1 MASTKEQILGT
12 PKENTQSTVPEVAA
26 PPTKTPVP
34 NGGTAPTGNDGNETQ
49 VNDGSAVVGAPAT
62 VPGGAVIPPSSPANA
77 NDGTAGSAVPTF
89 DWNTGTMKGNEQQP
103 ITVPYEPGK
112 EPKDAVPVTK
122 KAPLPTAQPTPAG
135 AQPPEAAQP
144 AKAPE
149 RKMSYVEMFRQM
161 SPYKP
166 PTAEELENARK
177 KEKRDKVFAAIGDGI
192 AALSN
197 LYFTTKGAPNAF
209 DPRNSLSAKARERW
223 DKLNKE
229 REENAR
235 YYMQEAMKA
244 QALDDDRDDKDRSY
258 MSKLQN
264 DYRNYLLKLSA
275 DNRAAELHDLDKQLR
290 QGKINEQTY
299 KAKKAEVEAKY
310 AEDNQKSVIAK
321 NKAAAKASNA
331 SAANSYASA
340 EEHRT
345 NARGRFQWWDENGNV
360 HYAKTQEEAITKAR
374 QHGTLD
380 SVKVDTTTS
389 TESDATNRG
398 KPVYVKD
405 KDGNPVVQK
414 DEKGKPVVD
423 KEGKPVYVK
432 VKKSSSTTT
441 SKPVYYPGIRQKQ
454 KPNPMHDGG
463 RGGGKKKNPMS

>member
-12 PKENTQSTVPEVAA
+12 PKENTQSTVPEVTA

-49 VNDGSAVVGAPAT
+49 V
-62 VPGGAVIPPSSPANA
+62 

-122 KAPLPTAQPTPAG
+122 KAPLPTPAG
-135 AQPPEAAQP
+135 AQPPE

-223 DKLNKE
+223 EKLNKE

-331 SAANSYASA
+331 SANNSNAQA
-340 EEHRT
+340 AEHR
-345 NARGRFQWWDENGNV
+345 RNV
-360 HYAKTQEEAITKAR
+360 NSGYAWYEKDGTRHIAKTKDEAVYNAR

-380 SVKVDTTTS
+380 SVETISTDT
-389 TESDATNRG
+389 TESDVVHRG
-398 KPVYVKD
+398 KVVKNQKKTVTTKKH
-405 KDGNPVVQK
+405 KD
-414 DEKGKPVVD
+414 
-423 KEGKPVYVK
+423 
-432 VKKSSSTTT
+432 
-441 SKPVYYPGIRQKQ
+441 VYYPGIRHKQ

>member
-12 PKENTQSTVPEVAA
+12 PKENTQSTVPEVTA
-26 PPTKTPVP
+26 PPTKTPVS
-34 NGGTAPTGNDGNETQ
+34 NGGTAPTGNDGNEKQ

-62 VPGGAVIPPSSPANA
+62 VPGGAVTPPSSPANA
-77 NDGTAGSAVPTF
+77 NDGTAGSAVPAF

-122 KAPLPTAQPTPAG
+122 KAPLPTAQPTPVG
-135 AQPPEAAQP
+135 AQAPEAPQP
-144 AKAPE
+144 K
-149 RKMSYVEMFRQM
+149 KMSYFDMFQRM

-223 DKLNKE
+223 EKLNKE

-331 SAANSYASA
+331 SANNSNAQA
-340 EEHRT
+340 AEHR
-345 NARGRFQWWDENGNV
+345 RNV
-360 HYAKTQEEAITKAR
+360 NSGYAWYEKDGTRHIAKTKDEAVYNAR

-380 SVKVDTTTS
+380 SVETISTDT
-389 TESDATNRG
+389 TESDVVHRG
-398 KPVYVKD
+398 KVVKNQKKTVTTKKH
-405 KDGNPVVQK
+405 KD
-414 DEKGKPVVD
+414 
-423 KEGKPVYVK
+423 
-432 VKKSSSTTT
+432 
-441 SKPVYYPGIRQKQ
+441 VYYPGIRQKPAA
-454 KPNPMHDGG
+454 KPSSRKYSGFSIH
-463 RGGGKKKNPMS
+463 K

>member
-12 PKENTQSTVPEVAA
+12 PKENTQSTVPEVTA

-34 NGGTAPTGNDGNETQ
+34 NGGTAPTGNDGNEKQ
-49 VNDGSAVVGAPAT
+49 VNDGSAVVGAPTT
-62 VPGGAVIPPSSPANA
+62 VPGGAVTPPSSPANA
-77 NDGTAGSAVPTF
+77 NDGTAGPAVPAF

-135 AQPPEAAQP
+135 SEAPEAPQP
-144 AKAPE
+144 K
-149 RKMSYVEMFRQM
+149 KMSYFDMFQRM

-223 DKLNKE
+223 NKLNKE

-244 QALDDDRDDKDRSY
+244 QALDDDRADKDRSY
-258 MSKLQN
+258 MQKLQN

-310 AEDNQKSVIAK
+310 ADENQKSVIAK
-321 NKAAAKASNA
+321 NKAAANASNA
-331 SAANSYASA
+331 SANNSNAQA
-340 EEHRT
+340 AEHR
-345 NARGRFQWWDENGNV
+345 RNV
-360 HYAKTQEEAITKAR
+360 NSGYAWYEKDGTRHIAKTKDEAVYNAR

-380 SVKVDTTTS
+380 SVETISTDT
-389 TESDATNRG
+389 TESDVVHRG
-398 KPVYVKD
+398 KVVKNQKKTVTTKKH
-405 KDGNPVVQK
+405 KD
-414 DEKGKPVVD
+414 
-423 KEGKPVYVK
+423 
-432 VKKSSSTTT
+432 
-441 SKPVYYPGIRQKQ
+441 VYYPGIRQKPAA
-454 KPNPMHDGG
+454 KPQAKPAAKPSSRKYSGFSIH
-463 RGGGKKKNPMS
+463 K

>member
-12 PKENTQSTVPEVAA
+12 PKENTQSTVSEVTA

-34 NGGTAPTGNDGNETQ
+34 NGGTAPTGNDGNEKQ
-49 VNDGSAVVGAPAT
+49 INDGSAVVGAPAT
-62 VPGGAVIPPSSPANA
+62 VPGGAVTPPSSPANA

-122 KAPLPTAQPTPAG
+122 KAPLPTPAG

-275 DNRAAELHDLDKQLR
+275 NNRAAELHDLDKQLR

-310 AEDNQKSVIAK
+310 AEATQKSVIAK
-321 NKAAAKASNA
+321 NKASAKASNA

-340 EEHRT
+340 AEHRR
-345 NARGRFQWWDENGNV
+345 NVNSGYAWYEKNGTR
-360 HYAKTQEEAITKAR
+360 HIAKTKDEAMYNAQ

-380 SVKVDTTTS
+380 KVETISTDT
-389 TESDATNRG
+389 TESDVVHRG
-398 KPVYVKD
+398 KVVKNQKKTVTTKKH
-405 KDGNPVVQK
+405 KD
-414 DEKGKPVVD
+414 
-423 KEGKPVYVK
+423 
-432 VKKSSSTTT
+432 
-441 SKPVYYPGIRQKQ
+441 VYYPGIRQKPAA
-454 KPNPMHDGG
+454 KPQAKPAAKPSSRKYSGFSIH
-463 RGGGKKKNPMS
+463 K

>member
-1 MASTKEQILGT
+1 MISTKEQILGA
-12 PKENTQSTVPEVAA
+12 PQENTQSTVAEVAA
-26 PPTKTPVP
+26 PPVQRPVP
-34 NGGTAPTGNDGNETQ
+34 NGGTAPTGNDGNAAP
-49 VNDGSAVVGAPAT
+49 VNDGSAIVGAPAT
-62 VPGGAVIPPSSPANA
+62 VPGGAVTPPSSPTNA
-77 NDGTAGSAVPTF
+77 NDGTAGSAFPTY
-89 DWNTGTMKGNEQQP
+89 DWNTGTMKENEQQP

-122 KAPLPTAQPTPAG
+122 KAPLPTPAG
-135 AQPPEAAQP
+135 AQPPEAAP
-144 AKAPE
+144 SKAPE
-149 RKMSYVEMFRQM
+149 RKMSYVEMFQQM

-166 PTAEELENARK
+166 PTAEELEKERK

-229 REENAR
+229 REENGR

-310 AEDNQKSVIAK
+310 AEATQKSVIAK
-321 NKAAAKASNA
+321 NKASAKASNA

-340 EEHRT
+340 EEHR
-345 NARGRFQWWDENGNV
+345 RNV
-360 HYAKTQEEAITKAR
+360 NSGYAWYEKDGTRHIAKTKDEAVYNAR

-380 SVKVDTTTS
+380 KVETVSTDTP
-389 TESDATNRG
+389 ESDVVHRG
-398 KPVYVKD
+398 KVVKNQKKTVTTKKH
-405 KDGNPVVQK
+405 KD
-414 DEKGKPVVD
+414 
-423 KEGKPVYVK
+423 
-432 VKKSSSTTT
+432 
-441 SKPVYYPGIRQKQ
+441 VYYPGIRQKK

>member
-12 PKENTQSTVPEVAA
+12 PKENTQSTVPEVTA

-62 VPGGAVIPPSSPANA
+62 VPGGAVTPPSSPANA

-122 KAPLPTAQPTPAG
+122 KAPLPTPAG

-144 AKAPE
+144 K
-149 RKMSYVEMFRQM
+149 KMSYVEMFRQM

-166 PTAEELENARK
+166 PTAEELEKERK

-223 DKLNKE
+223 EKLNKE

-258 MSKLQN
+258 MAKLQN

-331 SAANSYASA
+331 SANNSNAQA
-340 EEHRT
+340 AEHR
-345 NARGRFQWWDENGNV
+345 RNV
-360 HYAKTQEEAITKAR
+360 NSGYAWYEKDGTRHIAKTKDEAVYNAR

-380 SVKVDTTTS
+380 SVETISTDT
-389 TESDATNRG
+389 TESDVVHRG
-398 KPVYVKD
+398 KVVKNQKKTVTTKKH
-405 KDGNPVVQK
+405 KD
-414 DEKGKPVVD
+414 
-423 KEGKPVYVK
+423 
-432 VKKSSSTTT
+432 
-441 SKPVYYPGIRQKQ
+441 VYYPGIRQKPAA
-454 KPNPMHDGG
+454 KPQVKPAAKPSSRKYSGFSIH
-463 RGGGKKKNPMS
+463 K

>member
-12 PKENTQSTVPEVAA
+12 PKENTQSTVPEVTA

-34 NGGTAPTGNDGNETQ
+34 NGGTAPTGNDG
-49 VNDGSAVVGAPAT
+49 SAVVGAPTT
-62 VPGGAVIPPSSPANA
+62 VPGGAVTPPSSPANA
-77 NDGTAGSAVPTF
+77 NDGTAGSAVPAF

-135 AQPPEAAQP
+135 SEAPQP
-144 AKAPE
+144 K
-149 RKMSYVEMFRQM
+149 KMSYFDMFQRM

-244 QALDDDRDDKDRSY
+244 QALDDDRADKDRSY
-258 MSKLQN
+258 MQKLQN

-310 AEDNQKSVIAK
+310 ADENQKSVIAK
-321 NKAAAKASNA
+321 NKAAANASNA
-331 SAANSYASA
+331 SANNSNAQA
-340 EEHRT
+340 AEHR
-345 NARGRFQWWDENGNV
+345 RNV
-360 HYAKTQEEAITKAR
+360 NSGYAWYEKDGTRHIAKTKDEAVYNAR

-380 SVKVDTTTS
+380 SVETISTDT
-389 TESDATNRG
+389 TESDVVHRG
-398 KPVYVKD
+398 KVVKNQKKTVTTKKH
-405 KDGNPVVQK
+405 KD
-414 DEKGKPVVD
+414 
-423 KEGKPVYVK
+423 
-432 VKKSSSTTT
+432 
-441 SKPVYYPGIRQKQ
+441 VYYPGIRQKQ

>member
-12 PKENTQSTVPEVAA
+12 PKENTQSTVPEVTA

-34 NGGTAPTGNDGNETQ
+34 NGGTAPTGNDGNEMQ

-62 VPGGAVIPPSSPANA
+62 VPGGAVTPPSSPSLPANANANA

-135 AQPPEAAQP
+135 AEAPEATQP
-144 AKAPE
+144 K
-149 RKMSYVEMFRQM
+149 KMSYVEMFRQM

-166 PTAEELENARK
+166 PTAEELEKERK

-258 MSKLQN
+258 MAKLQN

-331 SAANSYASA
+331 SANNSNAQA
-340 EEHRT
+340 AEHR
-345 NARGRFQWWDENGNV
+345 RNV
-360 HYAKTQEEAITKAR
+360 NSGYAWYEKDGTRHIAKTKDEAVYNAR

-380 SVKVDTTTS
+380 SVETISTDT
-389 TESDATNRG
+389 TESDVVHRG
-398 KPVYVKD
+398 KVVKNQKKTVTTKKH
-405 KDGNPVVQK
+405 KD
-414 DEKGKPVVD
+414 
-423 KEGKPVYVK
+423 
-432 VKKSSSTTT
+432 
-441 SKPVYYPGIRQKQ
+441 VYYPGIRQKPAA
-454 KPNPMHDGG
+454 KPQAKPAAKPSSRKYSGFSIH
-463 RGGGKKKNPMS
+463 K

>member
-12 PKENTQSTVPEVAA
+12 PKENTQSTVSEVAA

-34 NGGTAPTGNDGNETQ
+34 NGGTAPTGNDGNEKQ

-62 VPGGAVIPPSSPANA
+62 VPGGAVTPPSSPATA

-122 KAPLPTAQPTPAG
+122 KAPLPTPAG

-310 AEDNQKSVIAK
+310 AEATQKSVIAK
-321 NKAAAKASNA
+321 NKASAKASNA
-331 SAANSYASA
+331 SANNSNAQA
-340 EEHRT
+340 EEHRR
-345 NARGRFQWWDENGNV
+345 NVNSGYAWYEKNGTR
-360 HYAKTQEEAITKAR
+360 HIAKT
-374 QHGTLD
+374 
-380 SVKVDTTTS
+380 
-389 TESDATNRG
+389 
-398 KPVYVKD
+398 KD
-405 KDGNPVVQK
+405 
-414 DEKGKPVVD
+414 
-423 KEGKPVYVK
+423 
-432 VKKSSSTTT
+432 
-441 SKPVYYPGIRQKQ
+441 
-454 KPNPMHDGG
+454 
-463 RGGGKKKNPMS
+463 

>member
-12 PKENTQSTVPEVAA
+12 PKENTQSTVSEVAA

-34 NGGTAPTGNDGNETQ
+34 NGGTAPTGNDGNEKQ

-62 VPGGAVIPPSSPANA
+62 VPGGAVTPPSSPANA

-135 AQPPEAAQP
+135 AEAPEATQP
-144 AKAPE
+144 K
-149 RKMSYVEMFRQM
+149 KMSYVEMFRQM

-258 MSKLQN
+258 IAKLQN

-275 DNRAAELHDLDKQLR
+275 DNRAAELHDLDKQLL

-299 KAKKAEVEAKY
+299 KAKKAKVEAKY
-310 AEDNQKSVIAK
+310 AEATQKSVIAK
-321 NKAAAKASNA
+321 NKASAKASNA
-331 SAANSYASA
+331 SANNSNAQA
-340 EEHRT
+340 EEHRR
-345 NARGRFQWWDENGNV
+345 NVNSGYAWYEKNGTR
-360 HYAKTQEEAITKAR
+360 HIAKTKDEAMYNAQ

-380 SVKVDTTTS
+380 KVETISTDTTK
-389 TESDATNRG
+389 SDV
-398 KPVYVKD
+398 VY
-405 KDGNPVVQK
+405 
-414 DEKGKPVVD
+414 KGKVV
-423 KEGKPVYVK
+423 KNQ
-432 VKKSSSTTT
+432 KKTVTT
-441 SKPVYYPGIRQKQ
+441 KKHKDVYYPGIRH
-454 KPNPMHDGG
+454 KPAAKPQAKPAAKPSGG
-463 RGGGKKKNPMS
+463 SSGSGKYSGFSIHK

>member
-12 PKENTQSTVPEVAA
+12 PKENTQSTVSEVAA

-34 NGGTAPTGNDGNETQ
+34 NGGTAPTGNDGNEKQ

-62 VPGGAVIPPSSPANA
+62 VPGGAVTPPSSPANA
-77 NDGTAGSAVPTF
+77 NDGTACSAVPTF

-122 KAPLPTAQPTPAG
+122 KAPLPTPAG

-149 RKMSYVEMFRQM
+149 RKMSYVEMFQRM

-166 PTAEELENARK
+166 PTAEELEKERK

-275 DNRAAELHDLDKQLR
+275 NNRAAELHDLDKQLR

-310 AEDNQKSVIAK
+310 AEATQKSVIAK
-321 NKAAAKASNA
+321 NKASAKASNA

-340 EEHRT
+340 EEHRR
-345 NARGRFQWWDENGNV
+345 NVNSGYAWYEKNGTR
-360 HYAKTQEEAITKAR
+360 HIAKTKDEAMYNAQ

-380 SVKVDTTTS
+380 KVETISIDT
-389 TESDATNRG
+389 TESDVVHRG
-398 KPVYVKD
+398 KVVKNQKKTVTTKKH
-405 KDGNPVVQK
+405 KD
-414 DEKGKPVVD
+414 
-423 KEGKPVYVK
+423 
-432 VKKSSSTTT
+432 
-441 SKPVYYPGIRQKQ
+441 VYYPGIRHKQ

>member
-12 PKENTQSTVPEVAA
+12 PKENTQSTVSEVAA

-34 NGGTAPTGNDGNETQ
+34 NGGTAPTGNDGNEKQ

-62 VPGGAVIPPSSPANA
+62 VPGGAVTPPSSPANA

-135 AQPPEAAQP
+135 AEAPEATQP
-144 AKAPE
+144 K
-149 RKMSYVEMFRQM
+149 KMSYVEMFRQM

-258 MSKLQN
+258 IAKLQN

-310 AEDNQKSVIAK
+310 AEATQKSVIAK
-321 NKAAAKASNA
+321 NKASAKASNA
-331 SAANSYASA
+331 SANNSNAQA
-340 EEHRT
+340 EEHRR
-345 NARGRFQWWDENGNV
+345 NVNSGYAWYEKNGTR
-360 HYAKTQEEAITKAR
+360 HIAKTKDEAMYNAQ

-380 SVKVDTTTS
+380 KVETISTDTTK
-389 TESDATNRG
+389 SDV
-398 KPVYVKD
+398 VY
-405 KDGNPVVQK
+405 
-414 DEKGKPVVD
+414 KGKVV
-423 KEGKPVYVK
+423 KNQ
-432 VKKSSSTTT
+432 KKTVTT
-441 SKPVYYPGIRQKQ
+441 KKHKDVYYPGIRH
-454 KPNPMHDGG
+454 KPAAKPQAKPAAKPSGG
-463 RGGGKKKNPMS
+463 SSGSGKYSGFSIHK

>member
-1 MASTKEQILGT
+1 MSTKEQILGT
-12 PKENTQSTVPEVAA
+12 PKENTQSTVPVGAV

-34 NGGTAPTGNDGNETQ
+34 NGGTAPTGNDGNEKQ

-62 VPGGAVIPPSSPANA
+62 VPGGAVTPPSSPANA
-77 NDGTAGSAVPTF
+77 NDGTAGSAVPAF

-112 EPKDAVPVTK
+112 EPKDAVPVVK
-122 KAPLPTAQPTPAG
+122 KAPLPMAQPTPAG
-135 AQPPEAAQP
+135 AE
-144 AKAPE
+144 APE
-149 RKMSYVEMFRQM
+149 VPQPKKMSYFDMFQRM

-244 QALDDDRDDKDRSY
+244 QALDDDRADKDRSY
-258 MSKLQN
+258 MQKLQN
-264 DYRNYLLKLSA
+264 DYRNYLLKLAA

-310 AEDNQKSVIAK
+310 ADENQKSVIAK
-321 NKAAAKASNA
+321 NKAAANASNA
-331 SAANSYASA
+331 SANNSNAQA
-340 EEHRT
+340 AEHRR
-345 NARGRFQWWDENGNV
+345 NVNSGYAWYEKNGTR
-360 HYAKTQEEAITKAR
+360 HIAKTKDEAMYNAQ

-380 SVKVDTTTS
+380 KVETISTDT
-389 TESDATNRG
+389 TESDVVHRG
-398 KPVYVKD
+398 KVVKNQKKTVTTKKH
-405 KDGNPVVQK
+405 KD
-414 DEKGKPVVD
+414 
-423 KEGKPVYVK
+423 
-432 VKKSSSTTT
+432 
-441 SKPVYYPGIRQKQ
+441 VYYPGIRQKQ

>member
-12 PKENTQSTVPEVAA
+12 PKENTQSTVSEVTA

-34 NGGTAPTGNDGNETQ
+34 NGGTAPTGNDGNEKQ
-49 VNDGSAVVGAPAT
+49 INDGSAVVGAPAT
-62 VPGGAVIPPSSPANA
+62 VPGAAVTPPSSPANA

-135 AQPPEAAQP
+135 AEAPEATQP
-144 AKAPE
+144 K
-149 RKMSYVEMFRQM
+149 KMSYVEMFRQM

-310 AEDNQKSVIAK
+310 AEATQKSVIAK
-321 NKAAAKASNA
+321 NKASAKASNA
-331 SAANSYASA
+331 SANNSNAQA
-340 EEHRT
+340 AEHR
-345 NARGRFQWWDENGNV
+345 RNV
-360 HYAKTQEEAITKAR
+360 NSGYAWYEKDGTRHIAKTKDEAVYNAR

-380 SVKVDTTTS
+380 SVETISTDT
-389 TESDATNRG
+389 TESDVVHRG
-398 KPVYVKD
+398 KVVKNQKKTVTTKKH
-405 KDGNPVVQK
+405 KD
-414 DEKGKPVVD
+414 
-423 KEGKPVYVK
+423 
-432 VKKSSSTTT
+432 
-441 SKPVYYPGIRQKQ
+441 VYYPGIRQKPAA
-454 KPNPMHDGG
+454 KPQAKPAAKPSSRKYSGFSIH
-463 RGGGKKKNPMS
+463 K

>member
-12 PKENTQSTVPEVAA
+12 PKENTQSTVPEVTA
-26 PPTKTPVP
+26 PPIKTPVP

-62 VPGGAVIPPSSPANA
+62 VPGGAVTPPSSPANA

-135 AQPPEAAQP
+135 AEAPEATLP
-144 AKAPE
+144 K
-149 RKMSYVEMFRQM
+149 KMSYVEMLRQM

-166 PTAEELENARK
+166 PTAEELEKERK

-258 MSKLQN
+258 MAKLQN

-310 AEDNQKSVIAK
+310 AEATQKSVIAK
-321 NKAAAKASNA
+321 NKASAKASNA
-331 SAANSYASA
+331 SANNSNAQA
-340 EEHRT
+340 AEHRK
-345 NARGRFQWWDENGNV
+345 NV
-360 HYAKTQEEAITKAR
+360 NSGYAWYEKDGTRHIAKTKDEAVYNAR

-380 SVKVDTTTS
+380 KVETIS
-389 TESDATNRG
+389 TDITDSDVVHRG
-398 KPVYVKD
+398 KVVKNQKKTVTTKKH
-405 KDGNPVVQK
+405 KD
-414 DEKGKPVVD
+414 
-423 KEGKPVYVK
+423 
-432 VKKSSSTTT
+432 
-441 SKPVYYPGIRQKQ
+441 VYYPGIRQKPAA
-454 KPNPMHDGG
+454 KPQAKPAAKPSSRKYSGFSIH
-463 RGGGKKKNPMS
+463 K

>member
-26 PPTKTPVP
+26 PPVQRPVP
-34 NGGTAPTGNDGNETQ
+34 NGGTAPTGNDGNEKQ

-62 VPGGAVIPPSSPANA
+62 VPGGAVTPPPSPANA
-77 NDGTAGSAVPTF
+77 NDSTAGSAVPTF

-135 AQPPEAAQP
+135 AEAPEATQP
-144 AKAPE
+144 K
-149 RKMSYVEMFRQM
+149 KMSYVEMFRQM

-166 PTAEELENARK
+166 PTAEELEKERK

-223 DKLNKE
+223 EKLNKE

-258 MSKLQN
+258 MAKLQN

-331 SAANSYASA
+331 SANNSNAQA
-340 EEHRT
+340 AEHR
-345 NARGRFQWWDENGNV
+345 RNV
-360 HYAKTQEEAITKAR
+360 NSGYAWYEKDGTRHIAKTKDEAVYNAR

-380 SVKVDTTTS
+380 SVETISTDT
-389 TESDATNRG
+389 TESDVVHRG
-398 KPVYVKD
+398 KVVKNQKKTVTTKKH
-405 KDGNPVVQK
+405 KD
-414 DEKGKPVVD
+414 
-423 KEGKPVYVK
+423 
-432 VKKSSSTTT
+432 
-441 SKPVYYPGIRQKQ
+441 VYYPGIRQKPAA
-454 KPNPMHDGG
+454 KPQAKPAAKPSSRKYSGFSIH
-463 RGGGKKKNPMS
+463 K

>member
-12 PKENTQSTVPEVAA
+12 PKENTQSTVPEVTA

-62 VPGGAVIPPSSPANA
+62 VPGGAVTPPFSPANA

-122 KAPLPTAQPTPAG
+122 KAPLP
-135 AQPPEAAQP
+135 
-144 AKAPE
+144 
-149 RKMSYVEMFRQM
+149 
-161 SPYKP
+161 YKP
-166 PTAEELENARK
+166 PTAEELEKERK

-223 DKLNKE
+223 EKLNKE

-310 AEDNQKSVIAK
+310 ADDIQKSVIAK
-321 NKAAAKASNA
+321 NKASAKASNA
-331 SAANSYASA
+331 SANNSNAQA
-340 EEHRT
+340 AEHR
-345 NARGRFQWWDENGNV
+345 RNV
-360 HYAKTQEEAITKAR
+360 NSGYAWYEKDGTRHIAKTKDEAVYNAR

-380 SVKVDTTTS
+380 SVETISTDT
-389 TESDATNRG
+389 TESDVVHRG
-398 KPVYVKD
+398 KVVKNQKKTVTTKKH
-405 KDGNPVVQK
+405 KD
-414 DEKGKPVVD
+414 
-423 KEGKPVYVK
+423 
-432 VKKSSSTTT
+432 
-441 SKPVYYPGIRQKQ
+441 VYYPGIRHKQ

>member
-12 PKENTQSTVPEVAA
+12 PKENTQSTVPEVTA

-34 NGGTAPTGNDGNETQ
+34 NGGTAPTGNDGNEKQ
-49 VNDGSAVVGAPAT
+49 INDGSAVVGAPAT
-62 VPGGAVIPPSSPANA
+62 VPGGAVTPPSSPANA
-77 NDGTAGSAVPTF
+77 NDGTAGSAVPAF

-122 KAPLPTAQPTPAG
+122 KAPLPTAQPTTAG
-135 AQPPEAAQP
+135 TEAPEATQP
-144 AKAPE
+144 K
-149 RKMSYVEMFRQM
+149 KMSYVEMFRQM

-331 SAANSYASA
+331 SANNSNAQA
-340 EEHRT
+340 AEHR
-345 NARGRFQWWDENGNV
+345 RNV
-360 HYAKTQEEAITKAR
+360 NSGYAWYEKDGTRHIAKTKDEAVYNAR

-380 SVKVDTTTS
+380 SVETISTDT
-389 TESDATNRG
+389 TESDVVHRG
-398 KPVYVKD
+398 KVVKNQKKTVTTKKH
-405 KDGNPVVQK
+405 KD
-414 DEKGKPVVD
+414 
-423 KEGKPVYVK
+423 
-432 VKKSSSTTT
+432 
-441 SKPVYYPGIRQKQ
+441 VYYPGIRQKPAA
-454 KPNPMHDGG
+454 KPQAKPAAKPSSRKYSGFSIH
-463 RGGGKKKNPMS
+463 K

>member
-26 PPTKTPVP
+26 PPVQRPVP

-62 VPGGAVIPPSSPANA
+62 VPGGAVTPPSSPANA
-77 NDGTAGSAVPTF
+77 NDGTVGSAVPTF

-135 AQPPEAAQP
+135 AEAPEATQP
-144 AKAPE
+144 K
-149 RKMSYVEMFRQM
+149 KMSYVEMFRQM

-310 AEDNQKSVIAK
+310 AEATQKSVIAK
-321 NKAAAKASNA
+321 NKASAKASNA
-331 SAANSYASA
+331 SANNSNAQA
-340 EEHRT
+340 AEHR
-345 NARGRFQWWDENGNV
+345 RNV
-360 HYAKTQEEAITKAR
+360 NSGYAWYEKDGTRHIAKTKDEAMYNAQ

-380 SVKVDTTTS
+380 KVETISTDT
-389 TESDATNRG
+389 TESDVVHRG
-398 KPVYVKD
+398 KVVKNQKKTVTTKKH
-405 KDGNPVVQK
+405 KD
-414 DEKGKPVVD
+414 
-423 KEGKPVYVK
+423 
-432 VKKSSSTTT
+432 
-441 SKPVYYPGIRQKQ
+441 VYYPGIRQKPVA
-454 KPNPMHDGG
+454 KPQAKPAAKPSSRKYSGFSIH
-463 RGGGKKKNPMS
+463 K

>member
-1 MASTKEQILGT
+1 M
-12 PKENTQSTVPEVAA
+12 
-26 PPTKTPVP
+26 
-34 NGGTAPTGNDGNETQ
+34 
-49 VNDGSAVVGAPAT
+49 
-62 VPGGAVIPPSSPANA
+62 
-77 NDGTAGSAVPTF
+77 
-89 DWNTGTMKGNEQQP
+89 
-103 ITVPYEPGK
+103 
-112 EPKDAVPVTK
+112 
-122 KAPLPTAQPTPAG
+122 PTAQPTPAG
-135 AQPPEAAQP
+135 AEAPEATQP
-144 AKAPE
+144 K
-149 RKMSYVEMFRQM
+149 KMSYVEMFRQM

-310 AEDNQKSVIAK
+310 AEATQKSVIAK
-321 NKAAAKASNA
+321 NKASAKASNA
-331 SAANSYASA
+331 SANNSNAQA
-340 EEHRT
+340 EEHRR
-345 NARGRFQWWDENGNV
+345 NVNSGYAWYEKNGTR
-360 HYAKTQEEAITKAR
+360 HIAKTKDEAMYNAQ

-380 SVKVDTTTS
+380 KVETISTDTTK
-389 TESDATNRG
+389 SDV
-398 KPVYVKD
+398 VY
-405 KDGNPVVQK
+405 
-414 DEKGKPVVD
+414 KGKVV
-423 KEGKPVYVK
+423 KNQ
-432 VKKSSSTTT
+432 KKTVTT
-441 SKPVYYPGIRQKQ
+441 KKHKDVYYPGIRH
-454 KPNPMHDGG
+454 KPAAKPQAKPAAKPSGG
-463 RGGGKKKNPMS
+463 SSGSGKYSGFSIHK

>member
-12 PKENTQSTVPEVAA
+12 PKENTQSTVSDVAA
-26 PPTKTPVP
+26 PPVRRPVP

-49 VNDGSAVVGAPAT
+49 VNDGSAVVGAPTT
-62 VPGGAVIPPSSPANA
+62 VPGGAVTPPSSPANV
-77 NDGTAGSAVPTF
+77 NDGTTGSAVPTF

-122 KAPLPTAQPTPAG
+122 
-135 AQPPEAAQP
+135 
-144 AKAPE
+144 KAPE

-290 QGKINEQTY
+290 EGKINEQTY
-299 KAKKAEVEAKY
+299 LAKKAEVEAKY
-310 AEDNQKSVIAK
+310 ADDIQKSVIAK
-321 NKAAAKASNA
+321 NKAAANASNA

-340 EEHRT
+340 EEHR
-345 NARGRFQWWDENGNV
+345 RNV
-360 HYAKTQEEAITKAR
+360 NSGYAWYEKDGTRHIAKTKDEAVYNAR

-380 SVKVDTTTS
+380 SVETISTDT
-389 TESDATNRG
+389 TESDV
-398 KPVYVKD
+398 VY
-405 KDGNPVVQK
+405 
-414 DEKGKPVVD
+414 KGKVV
-423 KEGKPVYVK
+423 KNQ
-432 VKKSSSTTT
+432 KKTVTT
-441 SKPVYYPGIRQKQ
+441 KKHKDVYYPGIRH
-454 KPNPMHDGG
+454 KPAAKPQAKPAAKPSSRKYSGFSIH
-463 RGGGKKKNPMS
+463 K

>member
-1 MASTKEQILGT
+1 MASTKEQILGI
-12 PKENTQSTVPEVAA
+12 PKENTQSMVPEVAA
-26 PPTKTPVP
+26 PPVQRPVP

-62 VPGGAVIPPSSPANA
+62 VPGGAVTPPSSPANA

-122 KAPLPTAQPTPAG
+122 KAPLPTPAG
-135 AQPPEAAQP
+135 AQPPE

-166 PTAEELENARK
+166 PTAEELEKERK

-223 DKLNKE
+223 EKLNKE

-244 QALDDDRDDKDRSY
+244 QALDDDKADKDRSY

-331 SAANSYASA
+331 SANNSNAQA
-340 EEHRT
+340 AEHR
-345 NARGRFQWWDENGNV
+345 RNV
-360 HYAKTQEEAITKAR
+360 NSGYAWYEKDGTRHIAKTKDEAVYNAR

-380 SVKVDTTTS
+380 SVETISTDT
-389 TESDATNRG
+389 TESDVVHRG
-398 KPVYVKD
+398 KVVK
-405 KDGNPVVQK
+405 NQK
-414 DEKGKPVVD
+414 KTVTT
-423 KEGKPVYVK
+423 
-432 VKKSSSTTT
+432 KKH
-441 SKPVYYPGIRQKQ
+441 KVYYPGIRQKPAA
-454 KPNPMHDGG
+454 KPSSRKYSGFSIH
-463 RGGGKKKNPMS
+463 K

>member
-12 PKENTQSTVPEVAA
+12 PKENTQSTVSEVAA
-26 PPTKTPVP
+26 PPTKTPVT
-34 NGGTAPTGNDGNETQ
+34 NGGTVPTGNDGNEKQ

-62 VPGGAVIPPSSPANA
+62 VPGGAVTPPSSPANA
-77 NDGTAGSAVPTF
+77 NDGTAGSAVPAF

-122 KAPLPTAQPTPAG
+122 KAPLPTPAG

-149 RKMSYVEMFRQM
+149 RKMSYVEMFRLM

-275 DNRAAELHDLDKQLR
+275 ENRAAELHDLDKQLR

-310 AEDNQKSVIAK
+310 AEATQKSVIAK
-321 NKAAAKASNA
+321 NKASAKASNA
-331 SAANSYASA
+331 SANNSNAQA
-340 EEHRT
+340 EEHRR
-345 NARGRFQWWDENGNV
+345 NVNSGYAWYEKNGTR
-360 HYAKTQEEAITKAR
+360 HIAKTKDEAMYNAQ

-380 SVKVDTTTS
+380 SVETISTDT
-389 TESDATNRG
+389 TESDVVHRG
-398 KPVYVKD
+398 KVVK
-405 KDGNPVVQK
+405 NQK
-414 DEKGKPVVD
+414 KTVSTKH
-423 KEGKPVYVK
+423 
-432 VKKSSSTTT
+432 KKN
-441 SKPVYYPGIRQKQ
+441 VYYPGIRQKPAA
-454 KPNPMHDGG
+454 KPSGG
-463 RGGGKKKNPMS
+463 SSGSGKYSGFSIHK

>member
-26 PPTKTPVP
+26 PPVQRPVP

-62 VPGGAVIPPSSPANA
+62 VPGGAVTPPPSPSSPANA
-77 NDGTAGSAVPTF
+77 NDGTAGSEA
-89 DWNTGTMKGNEQQP
+89 
-103 ITVPYEPGK
+103 
-112 EPKDAVPVTK
+112 
-122 KAPLPTAQPTPAG
+122 
-135 AQPPEAAQP
+135 PEAPQP
-144 AKAPE
+144 K
-149 RKMSYVEMFRQM
+149 KMSYFDMFQRM

-244 QALDDDRDDKDRSY
+244 QALDDDRADKDRSY
-258 MSKLQN
+258 MQKLQN

-310 AEDNQKSVIAK
+310 ADENQKSVIAK
-321 NKAAAKASNA
+321 NKAAANASNA
-331 SAANSYASA
+331 SANASNASA

-380 SVKVDTTTS
+380 SETVDTTTS
-389 TESDATNRG
+389 SDVVRRG
-398 KPVYVKD
+398 KVTGEK
-405 KDGNPVVQK
+405 QK
-414 DEKGKPVVD
+414 K
-423 KEGKPVYVK
+423 
-432 VKKSSSTTT
+432 TT
-441 SKPVYYPGIRQKQ
+441 SKKVYYPGIRQKHAASQPAAQPSKPAPKPKPKPQQ
-454 KPNPMHDGG
+454 KPSGG
-463 RGGGKKKNPMS
+463 KQGGGWASGLTL

>member
-26 PPTKTPVP
+26 PPVQRPVP

-62 VPGGAVIPPSSPANA
+62 VPGGAVTPPSSPANA
-77 NDGTAGSAVPTF
+77 NDGTVGSAVPTF

-135 AQPPEAAQP
+135 AEAPEATQP
-144 AKAPE
+144 K
-149 RKMSYVEMFRQM
+149 KMSYVEMFRQM

-310 AEDNQKSVIAK
+310 AEATQKSVIAK
-321 NKAAAKASNA
+321 NKASAKASNA
-331 SAANSYASA
+331 SANNSNAQA
-340 EEHRT
+340 AEHR
-345 NARGRFQWWDENGNV
+345 RNV
-360 HYAKTQEEAITKAR
+360 NSGYAWYEKDGTRHIAKTKDEAMYNAQ

-380 SVKVDTTTS
+380 KVETISTDT
-389 TESDATNRG
+389 TESDSTDTTESDVVYRG
-398 KPVYVKD
+398 KVVKNQKKTVTTKKH
-405 KDGNPVVQK
+405 KD
-414 DEKGKPVVD
+414 
-423 KEGKPVYVK
+423 
-432 VKKSSSTTT
+432 
-441 SKPVYYPGIRQKQ
+441 VYYPGIRQKPAA
-454 KPNPMHDGG
+454 KPQAKPAAKPSSRKYSGFSIH
-463 RGGGKKKNPMS
+463 K

>member
-12 PKENTQSTVPEVAA
+12 PKENTQSTVSEVAA

-34 NGGTAPTGNDGNETQ
+34 NGGTAPTGNDGNEKQ

-62 VPGGAVIPPSSPANA
+62 VPGGAVTPPSSPANA

-122 KAPLPTAQPTPAG
+122 KAPLPTPAG

-310 AEDNQKSVIAK
+310 AEATQKSVIAK
-321 NKAAAKASNA
+321 NKASAKASNA

-340 EEHRT
+340 EEHR
-345 NARGRFQWWDENGNV
+345 RNV
-360 HYAKTQEEAITKAR
+360 NSGYAWYEKDGTRHIAKTKDEAVYNAR

-380 SVKVDTTTS
+380 SVETISTDT
-389 TESDATNRG
+389 TESDVVHRG
-398 KPVYVKD
+398 KVVK
-405 KDGNPVVQK
+405 NQK
-414 DEKGKPVVD
+414 KTVTT
-423 KEGKPVYVK
+423 
-432 VKKSSSTTT
+432 KKHRD
-441 SKPVYYPGIRQKQ
+441 VYYPGIRQKPAA
-454 KPNPMHDGG
+454 KPQAKPAAKPSSRKYSGFSIH
-463 RGGGKKKNPMS
+463 K

>member
-12 PKENTQSTVPEVAA
+12 PKENTQSTVPEVTA

-62 VPGGAVIPPSSPANA
+62 VPGGAVTPPSSPANA
-77 NDGTAGSAVPTF
+77 NDGTAGSAVPAF

-135 AQPPEAAQP
+135 AEAPEATQP
-144 AKAPE
+144 K
-149 RKMSYVEMFRQM
+149 KMSYVEMFRQM

-223 DKLNKE
+223 EKLNKE

-310 AEDNQKSVIAK
+310 AEATQKSVIAK
-321 NKAAAKASNA
+321 NKASAKASNA
-331 SAANSYASA
+331 SANNSNAQA
-340 EEHRT
+340 AEHR
-345 NARGRFQWWDENGNV
+345 RNV
-360 HYAKTQEEAITKAR
+360 NSGYAWYEKDGTRHIAKTKDEAMYNAQ

-380 SVKVDTTTS
+380 KVETISTDT
-389 TESDATNRG
+389 TESDVVSVG
-398 KPVYVKD
+398 QVVKNQKKTVTTKKH
-405 KDGNPVVQK
+405 KD
-414 DEKGKPVVD
+414 
-423 KEGKPVYVK
+423 
-432 VKKSSSTTT
+432 
-441 SKPVYYPGIRQKQ
+441 VYYPGIRQKPAA
-454 KPNPMHDGG
+454 KPQAKPAAKPSSRKYSGFSIH
-463 RGGGKKKNPMS
+463 K

>member
-12 PKENTQSTVPEVAA
+12 PKENTQSTVPEVTA

-34 NGGTAPTGNDGNETQ
+34 NGGTAPTGNDGNEKQ

-62 VPGGAVIPPSSPANA
+62 VPGGAVTPPSSPANA
-77 NDGTAGSAVPTF
+77 NDGTAGSAVPAF

-135 AQPPEAAQP
+135 AEAPEATQP
-144 AKAPE
+144 K
-149 RKMSYVEMFRQM
+149 KMSYVEMFRQM

-223 DKLNKE
+223 EKLNKE

-310 AEDNQKSVIAK
+310 AEATQKSVIAK
-321 NKAAAKASNA
+321 NKASAKASNA
-331 SAANSYASA
+331 SANNSNAQA
-340 EEHRT
+340 AEHR
-345 NARGRFQWWDENGNV
+345 RNV
-360 HYAKTQEEAITKAR
+360 NSGYAWYEKDGTRHIAKTKDEAMYNAQ

-380 SVKVDTTTS
+380 SVETISTGT
-389 TESDATNRG
+389 TESDVVHRG
-398 KPVYVKD
+398 KVVKNQKKTVTTKKH
-405 KDGNPVVQK
+405 KD
-414 DEKGKPVVD
+414 
-423 KEGKPVYVK
+423 
-432 VKKSSSTTT
+432 
-441 SKPVYYPGIRQKQ
+441 VYYPGIRQKPAA
-454 KPNPMHDGG
+454 KPQAKPAAKPSSRKYSGFSIH
-463 RGGGKKKNPMS
+463 K

>member
-12 PKENTQSTVPEVAA
+12 PKENTQSTVPEVTA
-26 PPTKTPVP
+26 PPTKTPVL
-34 NGGTAPTGNDGNETQ
+34 NGGTAPTGNDGNEKQ
-49 VNDGSAVVGAPAT
+49 INDGSAVVGAPAT
-62 VPGGAVIPPSSPANA
+62 VPGGAVTPPSSPATA

-122 KAPLPTAQPTPAG
+122 
-135 AQPPEAAQP
+135 
-144 AKAPE
+144 KAPE

-235 YYMQEAMKA
+235 YYMQEAMKT

-258 MSKLQN
+258 IAKLQN

-310 AEDNQKSVIAK
+310 ADENQKSVIAK

-331 SAANSYASA
+331 SANNSNAQA
-340 EEHRT
+340 EEHRR
-345 NARGRFQWWDENGNV
+345 NVNSGYAWYEKNGTR
-360 HYAKTQEEAITKAR
+360 HIAKTKDEAMYNAQ

-380 SVKVDTTTS
+380 KVETISTDT
-389 TESDATNRG
+389 TESDVVHRG
-398 KPVYVKD
+398 KVVKNQKKTVTTKKH
-405 KDGNPVVQK
+405 KD
-414 DEKGKPVVD
+414 
-423 KEGKPVYVK
+423 
-432 VKKSSSTTT
+432 
-441 SKPVYYPGIRQKQ
+441 VYYPGIRHKQ

>member
-12 PKENTQSTVPEVAA
+12 PKENTQSTVPEVTA

-34 NGGTAPTGNDGNETQ
+34 NGGTAPTGNDGNEKQ
-49 VNDGSAVVGAPAT
+49 INDGSAVVGAPAT
-62 VPGGAVIPPSSPANA
+62 VPGGAVTPPSSPANA
-77 NDGTAGSAVPTF
+77 NDGTAGSAVPAF

-135 AQPPEAAQP
+135 TEAPEATQP
-144 AKAPE
+144 K
-149 RKMSYVEMFRQM
+149 KMSYVEMFRQM

-331 SAANSYASA
+331 SANNSNAQA
-340 EEHRT
+340 AEHR
-345 NARGRFQWWDENGNV
+345 RNV
-360 HYAKTQEEAITKAR
+360 NSGYAWYEKDGTRHIAKTKDEAVYNAR

-380 SVKVDTTTS
+380 SVETISTDT
-389 TESDATNRG
+389 TESDVVHRG
-398 KPVYVKD
+398 KVVKNQKKTVTTKKH
-405 KDGNPVVQK
+405 KD
-414 DEKGKPVVD
+414 
-423 KEGKPVYVK
+423 
-432 VKKSSSTTT
+432 
-441 SKPVYYPGIRQKQ
+441 VYYPGIRQKPAA
-454 KPNPMHDGG
+454 KPQAKPAAKPSSRKYSGFSIH
-463 RGGGKKKNPMS
+463 K

>member
-12 PKENTQSTVPEVAA
+12 PKENTQSTVSDVAA
-26 PPTKTPVP
+26 PPVRRPVP

-62 VPGGAVIPPSSPANA
+62 VPGSAVTPPSSPANV
-77 NDGTAGSAVPTF
+77 NDGTTGSAVPTF

-122 KAPLPTAQPTPAG
+122 KAP
-135 AQPPEAAQP
+135 
-144 AKAPE
+144 E
-149 RKMSYVEMFRQM
+149 RKMSYVEMFHQM

-166 PTAEELENARK
+166 PTAEELEKERK

-223 DKLNKE
+223 DKLIKE

-258 MSKLQN
+258 MAKLQN

-275 DNRAAELHDLDKQLR
+275 DNRAAELHNLDKQLR
-290 QGKINEQTY
+290 EGKINEQTY
-299 KAKKAEVEAKY
+299 LAKKAEVEAKY
-310 AEDNQKSVIAK
+310 ADDIQKSVIAK
-321 NKAAAKASNA
+321 NKAAANASNA
-331 SAANSYASA
+331 SANNSNAQA
-340 EEHRT
+340 AEHR
-345 NARGRFQWWDENGNV
+345 RNV
-360 HYAKTQEEAITKAR
+360 NSGYAWYEKDGTRHIAKTKDEAVYNAR

-380 SVKVDTTTS
+380 SVETITTDT
-389 TESDATNRG
+389 TESDVVHRG
-398 KPVYVKD
+398 KVVKNQKRTVTTKKH
-405 KDGNPVVQK
+405 KD
-414 DEKGKPVVD
+414 
-423 KEGKPVYVK
+423 
-432 VKKSSSTTT
+432 
-441 SKPVYYPGIRQKQ
+441 VYYPGIRQKQ
-454 KPNPMHDGG
+454 KPNPMHDSG

>member
-12 PKENTQSTVPEVAA
+12 PKENTQSTVPEVTA

-34 NGGTAPTGNDGNETQ
+34 NGGTAPTGNDGNEKQ
-49 VNDGSAVVGAPAT
+49 INDGSAVVGAPAT
-62 VPGGAVIPPSSPANA
+62 VPGGAVTPPSSPATA

-122 KAPLPTAQPTPAG
+122 KAPLPTPAG

-235 YYMQEAMKA
+235 YYMQEAMKT

-310 AEDNQKSVIAK
+310 AEAIQKSVIAK
-321 NKAAAKASNA
+321 NKASAKASNA
-331 SAANSYASA
+331 SANNSNAQA
-340 EEHRT
+340 EEHRR
-345 NARGRFQWWDENGNV
+345 NVNSGYAWYEKNGTR
-360 HYAKTQEEAITKAR
+360 HIAKTKDEAMYNAQ

-380 SVKVDTTTS
+380 KVETISTDTTK
-389 TESDATNRG
+389 SDV
-398 KPVYVKD
+398 VY
-405 KDGNPVVQK
+405 
-414 DEKGKPVVD
+414 KGKVV
-423 KEGKPVYVK
+423 KNQ
-432 VKKSSSTTT
+432 KKTVST
-441 SKPVYYPGIRQKQ
+441 KHKKNVYYPGIRQKPAA
-454 KPNPMHDGG
+454 KPQVKPAANPSGG
-463 RGGGKKKNPMS
+463 SSGSGKYSGFSIYK

>member
-26 PPTKTPVP
+26 PPVQRPVP
-34 NGGTAPTGNDGNETQ
+34 NGGTAPTGNDGNEKQ

-62 VPGGAVIPPSSPANA
+62 VPGGAVTPPPSPANA
-77 NDGTAGSAVPTF
+77 NDGTVGSAVPTF

-135 AQPPEAAQP
+135 AEAPQP
-144 AKAPE
+144 K
-149 RKMSYVEMFRQM
+149 KMSYFDMFQRM

-244 QALDDDRDDKDRSY
+244 QALDDDRADKDRSY

-264 DYRNYLLKLSA
+264 DYRNYLLKLAA

-331 SAANSYASA
+331 SANNSNAQA
-340 EEHRT
+340 AEHR
-345 NARGRFQWWDENGNV
+345 RNV
-360 HYAKTQEEAITKAR
+360 NSGYAWYEKDGTRHIAKTKDEAVYNAR

-380 SVKVDTTTS
+380 SVETISTDTT
-389 TESDATNRG
+389 ENDVVHRG
-398 KPVYVKD
+398 KVVKNQKKTVTTKKH
-405 KDGNPVVQK
+405 KD
-414 DEKGKPVVD
+414 
-423 KEGKPVYVK
+423 
-432 VKKSSSTTT
+432 
-441 SKPVYYPGIRQKQ
+441 VYYPGIRQKPAA
-454 KPNPMHDGG
+454 KPQAKPAAKPSSRKYSGFSIH
-463 RGGGKKKNPMS
+463 K

>member
-12 PKENTQSTVPEVAA
+12 PKENTQSTVPEVTA

-34 NGGTAPTGNDGNETQ
+34 NGGTAPTGNDGNEKQ

-62 VPGGAVIPPSSPANA
+62 VPGGAVTPPSSPANA
-77 NDGTAGSAVPTF
+77 NDGTAGSAVPAF

-135 AQPPEAAQP
+135 AEAPQP
-144 AKAPE
+144 K
-149 RKMSYVEMFRQM
+149 KMSYFDMFQRM

-244 QALDDDRDDKDRSY
+244 QALDDDRADKDRSY

-264 DYRNYLLKLSA
+264 DYRNYLLKLAA

-331 SAANSYASA
+331 SANNSNAQA
-340 EEHRT
+340 AEHR
-345 NARGRFQWWDENGNV
+345 RNV
-360 HYAKTQEEAITKAR
+360 NSGYAWYEKDGTRHIAKTKDEAVYNAR

-380 SVKVDTTTS
+380 SVETISTDT
-389 TESDATNRG
+389 TESDVVHRG
-398 KPVYVKD
+398 KVVKNQKKTVTTKKH
-405 KDGNPVVQK
+405 KD
-414 DEKGKPVVD
+414 
-423 KEGKPVYVK
+423 
-432 VKKSSSTTT
+432 
-441 SKPVYYPGIRQKQ
+441 VYYPGIRQKPAA
-454 KPNPMHDGG
+454 KPQAKPAAKPSSRKYSGFSIH
-463 RGGGKKKNPMS
+463 K

>member
-12 PKENTQSTVPEVAA
+12 PKENTQSTVPEVTA

-49 VNDGSAVVGAPAT
+49 VNDGSSVVGAPAT
-62 VPGGAVIPPSSPANA
+62 VPGGAVTPPSSPANA

-122 KAPLPTAQPTPAG
+122 KAPLPTPAG

-166 PTAEELENARK
+166 PTAEELEKERK

-310 AEDNQKSVIAK
+310 AEATQKSVIAK
-321 NKAAAKASNA
+321 NKASAKASNA

-340 EEHRT
+340 EEHRR
-345 NARGRFQWWDENGNV
+345 NVNSGYAWYEKNGTR
-360 HYAKTQEEAITKAR
+360 HIAKTKDEAMYNAQ

-380 SVKVDTTTS
+380 KVETISTDTTK
-389 TESDATNRG
+389 SDVVHRG
-398 KPVYVKD
+398 KVVKNQKKTVTTKKH
-405 KDGNPVVQK
+405 KD
-414 DEKGKPVVD
+414 
-423 KEGKPVYVK
+423 
-432 VKKSSSTTT
+432 
-441 SKPVYYPGIRQKQ
+441 VYYPGIRQKPAA
-454 KPNPMHDGG
+454 KPQAKPAAKPSSRKYSGFSIH
-463 RGGGKKKNPMS
+463 K

>member
-12 PKENTQSTVPEVAA
+12 PKVNTQSTVSEVAA

-34 NGGTAPTGNDGNETQ
+34 NGGTAPTGNDGNEKQ

-62 VPGGAVIPPSSPANA
+62 VPGGAVTPPSSPSTA

-135 AQPPEAAQP
+135 AEAPEATQP
-144 AKAPE
+144 K
-149 RKMSYVEMFRQM
+149 KMSYVEMFRQM

-310 AEDNQKSVIAK
+310 AEATQKSVIAK
-321 NKAAAKASNA
+321 NKASAKASNA

-340 EEHRT
+340 EEHRR
-345 NARGRFQWWDENGNV
+345 NVNSGYAWYEKNGTR
-360 HYAKTQEEAITKAR
+360 HIAKTKDEAMYNAQ

-380 SVKVDTTTS
+380 KVETISTDT
-389 TESDATNRG
+389 TESDVVHRG
-398 KPVYVKD
+398 KVVKNQKKTVTTKKH
-405 KDGNPVVQK
+405 KD
-414 DEKGKPVVD
+414 
-423 KEGKPVYVK
+423 
-432 VKKSSSTTT
+432 
-441 SKPVYYPGIRQKQ
+441 VYYPGIRQKPAA
-454 KPNPMHDGG
+454 KPQAKPAAKPSSRKYSGFSIH
-463 RGGGKKKNPMS
+463 K